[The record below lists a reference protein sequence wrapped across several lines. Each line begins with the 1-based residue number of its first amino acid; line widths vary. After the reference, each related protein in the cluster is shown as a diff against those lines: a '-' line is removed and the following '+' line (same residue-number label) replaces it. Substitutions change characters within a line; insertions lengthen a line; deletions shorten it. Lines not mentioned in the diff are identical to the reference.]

1 MGAYASTIGWMKR
14 DLDLREELEVKVK
27 NLSEK
32 LDSLRQDYIDMVD
45 AQRILATIADDN
57 TEATLSF
64 ITGVVN
70 KTLSEIFRS
79 DTRKITLKKKLFA
92 GTRPHIVVELT
103 NGRDE
108 VLDLSLQ
115 SGTGLKQVVSGL
127 FLICLVEVR
136 KARRIVIFDEKFSGL
151 HKEAKRVLSEIIKIF
166 AEGGF
171 QFIFVEYG
179 MNDIGK
185 IYNVEKIGEESKVF
199 ALEGGQ
205 EYNDSDIFLFS
216 QNPDI
221 ELDENYD
228 ESEEIEEEGYLGEK
242 VIE

>member
-1 MGAYASTIGWMKR
+1 M
-14 DLDLREELEVKVK
+14 
-27 NLSEK
+27 
-32 LDSLRQDYIDMVD
+32 
-45 AQRILATIADDN
+45 
-57 TEATLSF
+57 
-64 ITGVVN
+64 
-70 KTLSEIFRS
+70 
-79 DTRKITLKKKLFA
+79 
-92 GTRPHIVVELT
+92 
-103 NGRDE
+103 
-108 VLDLSLQ
+108 
-115 SGTGLKQVVSGL
+115 
-127 FLICLVEVR
+127 R

-216 QNPDI
+216 ENPDI

-228 ESEEIEEEGYLGEK
+228 ESEEVEEEGYLGEK

>member
-1 MGAYASTIGWMKR
+1 MKR

-103 NGRDE
+103 NGRGE

-216 QNPDI
+216 ENPDI

-228 ESEEIEEEGYLGEK
+228 ESEEVEEEGYLGEK

>member
-103 NGRDE
+103 NGRGE

-205 EYNDSDIFLFS
+205 EYDDSDIFLFS
-216 QNPDI
+216 ENPNI
-221 ELDENYD
+221 ELDESYD
-228 ESEEIEEEGYLGEK
+228 ESEEVEEEGYLGEK

>member
-27 NLSEK
+27 SLSEK

-103 NGRDE
+103 NGRGE

-216 QNPDI
+216 ENPDI

>member
-103 NGRDE
+103 NGRGE

-216 QNPDI
+216 ENPDI

-228 ESEEIEEEGYLGEK
+228 ESEEVEEEGYLGEK

>member
-216 QNPDI
+216 ENPDI

>member
-103 NGRDE
+103 NGRGE

-205 EYNDSDIFLFS
+205 EYDDSDIFLFS
-216 QNPDI
+216 ENPNI

-228 ESEEIEEEGYLGEK
+228 ESEEVEEEGYLGEK